1 MQIFQDSLEGLLKK
15 FADVPDIVLKSQLDD
30 LKREAIQQE
39 LSQTKVCICINY
51 VILDIYVSAICKQF
65 TMV

>member
-39 LSQTKVCICINY
+39 LSQTKV
-51 VILDIYVSAICKQF
+51 SE
-65 TMV
+65 